1 MTIFY
6 ENAVPVQIIVT
17 LWLRPGAVVQE
28 VTNEMDYDFKHK
40 DILDMEIV
48 DINTEI

>member
-1 MTIFY
+1 MIFH
-6 ENAVPVQIIVT
+6 EDKVPVQVVVT
-17 LWLRPGAVVQE
+17 LWLRDGCDVNEVVG
-28 VTNEMDYDFKHK
+28 EMDYDFRHK